1 MLTKQGEE
9 TSEFTNTLGEKIKV
23 QICATKEETSE
34 LLCRVLDGRK
44 NAADL
49 LAKEVH
55 SPVPPW
61 DNIGKDSTYTS
72 SMTKD
77 VERLL
82 LEDLAVVPNEQENDF
97 TAQDFA
103 IWIDPIGKIKMTV

>member
-1 MLTKQGEE
+1 M
-9 TSEFTNTLGEKIKV
+9 
-23 QICATKEETSE
+23 
-34 LLCRVLDGRK
+34 LCRVLDGRK

-61 DNIGKDSTYTS
+61 DNIAKDSNYTS
-72 SMTKD
+72 SINED
-77 VERLL
+77 VERWL
-82 LEDLAVVPNEQENDF
+82 LEDLAAVPNEQENNF

-103 IWIDPIGKIKMTV
+103 IWIDPIGKIKTSAKILSCLCDIRTNTSEN

>member
-1 MLTKQGEE
+1 M
-9 TSEFTNTLGEKIKV
+9 GEKIKV
-23 QICATKEETSE
+23 QICASQSETSA

-61 DNIGKDSTYTS
+61 DNITKDSTYSS
-72 SMTKD
+72 SMND
-77 VERLL
+77 NVEKALL
-82 LEDLAVVPNEQENDF
+82 NDLSLVPNTGDNF
-97 TAQDFA
+97 TAADFG
-103 IWIDPIGKIKMTV
+103 IWIDPIGNITMDIRISIISSLM